1 MEEHDPTAADGD
13 ANALEDAER
22 PETARTLAN
31 WEPTP
36 RVITEEEDELFDSV
50 TVSPSAPAYLRA
62 YTKTGNSVAACSI
75 VGISPSTPRAW
86 KRRDPHFAAIRT
98 DIKEE
103 VVERWNAVCEYR
115 AGKGFEERIY
125 DGDGK
130 LIARKV
136 RQDPSF
142 LRAMMGAQDPENWGT
157 RGDRES
163 NITVVIVDVAE

>member
-1 MEEHDPTAADGD
+1 MKEHQLAVVDG
-13 ANALEDAER
+13 NSTLAEGTEQ
-22 PETARTLAN
+22 PETARTLAD
-31 WEPTP
+31 WEPTL